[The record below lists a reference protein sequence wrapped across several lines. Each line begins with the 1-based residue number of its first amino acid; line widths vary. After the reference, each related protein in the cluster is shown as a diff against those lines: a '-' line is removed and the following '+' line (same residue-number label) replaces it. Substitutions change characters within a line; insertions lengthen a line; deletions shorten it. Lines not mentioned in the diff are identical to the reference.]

1 MVVWQ
6 PVRED
11 EGFPAAGDTMTLH
24 RRRPPPGLVQNGQGS
39 RAKPPRPPSGGLAQ
53 PAAQG
58 TPTRMG
64 QRGREEKGR
73 AWVLEKDQVKRRSQ
87 WGCQL
92 PPKIRRPHGPLIPG
106 GDFPTAAK
114 KKSCFRSCSKYFM
127 RTDSAESMR
136 QTLLSLHFI
145 DKGNG
150 ARRGYPARPHSR

>member
-24 RRRPPPGLVQNGQGS
+24 GRRPPPGLVQNGQGS

-106 GDFPTAAK
+106 GDFPIAAK